1 MLRHLTRCAAKER
14 TPVTSVDSQVC
25 LTASSPPN
33 WVYLTARYREAALG
47 HTHHD
52 LTSLIVNLGNT
63 LGVLGEAQKKKEL
76 LERAL
81 SIQQAHFGTE
91 HIEVGYSAPLALC
104 AIRSH
109 SVPQVAAVIVN
120 LANAHGALGD
130 IAKKRSMLQQALRIQ
145 EAATSSTEDS
155 IRNMVSTLVNLG
167 NACGDENDHI
177 QKKELLERALHMQ
190 EALMKDKASASA
202 SNELSNILLNLGTAY
217 GDLGDFSKQ
226 RDVLERTLRIKESQ
240 YGEDHFELAKT
251 LTNLG
256 IAYGNL
262 KHLKEG
268 QRTMM
273 QRDLLERSLR
283 IKERHYAADN
293 YEMVSTLATLAQ
305 VHGAMKSFT
314 KQRELFSRVLAVE
327 EQHFGGNSKEV
338 AQTLCE

>member
-1 MLRHLTRCAAKER
+1 MLFN
-14 TPVTSVDSQVC
+14 VQS
-25 LTASSPPN
+25 
-33 WVYLTARYREAALG
+33 VYLVSVSPHVSREAALG
-47 HTHHD
+47 PAHPD
-52 LTSLIVNLGNT
+52 LTAVIVNLGNT

-81 SIQQAHFGTE
+81 AIQQAHFGSE
-91 HIEVGYSAPLALC
+91 HIEVSLSGFAVHPVFLSFTIFAC
-104 AIRSH
+104 W
-109 SVPQVAAVIVN
+109 QVAAVIVN

-145 EAATSSTEDS
+145 EAAGGSSEDS
-155 IRNMVSTLVNLG
+155 MKNMVSTLVNLG
-167 NACGDENDHI
+167 NAFGDENDHV
-177 QKKELLERALHMQ
+177 QKKDLLERALQMQ
-190 EALMKDKASASA
+190 ESLLKDKASGSA
-202 SNELSNILLNLGTAY
+202 SNEMSNILLNLGTAY

-268 QRTMM
+268 QRMLM

-283 IKERHYAADN
+283 IKERHYGADN

-305 VHGAMKSFT
+305 VHGMMKSFS

-327 EQHFGGNSKEV
+327 EQHFGNNSKEA